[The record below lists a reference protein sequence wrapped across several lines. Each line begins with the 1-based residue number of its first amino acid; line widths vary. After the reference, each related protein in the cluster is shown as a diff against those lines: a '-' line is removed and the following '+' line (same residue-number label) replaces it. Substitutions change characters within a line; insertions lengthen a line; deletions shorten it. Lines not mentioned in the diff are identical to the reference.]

1 MSGNIFG
8 CDKSGE
14 GARDRSMRQRHHSG
28 EPLVWAQGIG
38 EPVRSAGS
46 LILGDAGIR
55 PSSWWLR
62 TCSQPVVQSSSLPG
76 RPKLWVTVC
85 FGRDCV
91 LASGRLSCCL
101 SAWVWQKQ
109 AGLGLCPVE
118 TRWQLAGRDSQRS
131 GCWPVPL

>member
-46 LILGDAGIR
+46 LHLGDGLEFAHHPGGFA
-55 PSSWWLR
+55 PAA
-62 TCSQPVVQSSSLPG
+62 SL
-76 RPKLWVTVC
+76 
-85 FGRDCV
+85 
-91 LASGRLSCCL
+91 
-101 SAWVWQKQ
+101 
-109 AGLGLCPVE
+109 LCRAVPF
-118 TRWQLAGRDSQRS
+118 LAGRSS
-131 GCWPVPL
+131 G